1 MEKLLLHSVSLWNS
15 TAIDAMDI
23 LEEIIAH
30 KRIENER
37 NRQIMPL
44 RKLATEVDRLM
55 ESKGQQAEGGSM
67 RKALIDSTS
76 GIIAEF

>member
-15 TAIDAMDI
+15 IAIDAMDI

-67 RKALIDSTS
+67 S
-76 GIIAEF
+76 

>member
-1 MEKLLLHSVSLWNS
+1 
-15 TAIDAMDI
+15 MDI

-76 GIIAEF
+76 GIIAEFKRRSPS

>member
-55 ESKGQQAEGGSM
+55 
-67 RKALIDSTS
+67 
-76 GIIAEF
+76 